1 MAGKMQSVHQLFLFS
16 FLLVLINLSSSHSQ
30 ITINRKTNPGEADFI
45 YEDIENFI
53 SCHKMLNH
61 DSDTLT
67 ILQTEYLDKGTPGL
81 KMFIGKYDLTSERLV
96 KALRKYP
103 EAYNSLSESL
113 SLLRGQKR
121 AFQGAYAELQR
132 LMPSAEF
139 PPYFLVGGHTW
150 HRLGFV
156 RGTADNHRKRKPGF
170 DKRRS
175 ERNACS

>member
-1 MAGKMQSVHQLFLFS
+1 MQSLHQYLIFSTLLF
-16 FLLVLINLSSSHSQ
+16 LINLSSAHSQ
-30 ITINRKTNPGEADFI
+30 ITTNRKTNPGEANFI
-45 YEDIENFI
+45 YQDIQNFI
-53 SCHKMLNH
+53 FAHKMLNN

-81 KMFIGKYDLTSERLV
+81 KMFIGKYDLTCERLV

-132 LMPSAEF
+132 FIPGAEF
-139 PPYFLVGGHTW
+139 PPHLLSGRGSSWY
-150 HRLGFV
+150 RLGFV

-170 DKRRS
+170 DRRRS